1 MKSYLAIY
9 VPRNASQGSEQVL
22 REVIAGAYAE
32 AARCKCPFFV
42 QQVRM
47 EESVQESLGLIGML
61 SARSQTEKMLKLKI
75 PLVNVSNL
83 FGPVKGMA
91 NVLSDDDAVGR
102 MAAEHLLS
110 KGYRHFLAAGEKG
123 PQWSQERLKGFI
135 GAIQEAGQTVQAL
148 DLDFTGPSKKETP
161 GGYAESIWEQV
172 HPLLRD
178 APLATGIFA
187 ANDWLAW
194 PILEEI
200 RANAPERL
208 HTTALLGVDNLHDQ
222 LFDPNRTA
230 GLSSVQPGFRQAGA
244 RSLQLLIDAVQ
255 NGTDIRKVSDRV
267 PPVKVLTRGSTA
279 GSACED
285 PVVSAV
291 VRELWVGIQQNE
303 APSIR
308 TLARQHGM
316 SLRNMELRFEAQLGQ
331 SARMLI
337 ADMRIQRGQELLR
350 DSGLAITEV
359 SRRCGYANSTTFS
372 TLFSKK
378 NGLTPRQWRRQHQPV
393 SAPI

>member
-9 VPRNASQGSEQVL
+9 VPRNVTQGSEQVL
-22 REVIAGAYAE
+22 REVITGTYTE
-32 AARCKCPFFV
+32 AARRKCPFFV
-42 QQVRM
+42 QQVRE
-47 EESVQESLGLIGML
+47 EESIPESLGLMGML
-61 SARSQTEKMLKLKI
+61 SAPKQSQRLLKLNI

-83 FGPVKGMA
+83 HGPVAGMA
-91 NVLSDDDAVGR
+91 NVLSDDEAVGR

-110 KGYRHFLAAGEKG
+110 KGYRHFLAVGEAG
-123 PQWSQERLKGFI
+123 PRWSRERLKGFI
-135 GAIQEAGQTVQAL
+135 GAIQEAGETIQAL
-148 DLDFTGPSKKETP
+148 NLDFTGPERKETP

-200 RANAPERL
+200 RESCPERL

-255 NGTDIRKVSDRV
+255 NGTDIRKVFDRV
-267 PPVKVLTRGSTA
+267 PPVKVHTRGSTA

-291 VRELWVGIQQNE
+291 VRELWAVVQQNE
-303 APSIR
+303 EPSIR

-350 DSGLAITEV
+350 DSDLPIAEV
-359 SRRCGYANSTTFS
+359 SKLCGYANSTTFS

-378 NGLTPRQWRRQHQPV
+378 TGSTPREWRLQQRPD
-393 SAPI
+393 